1 MKSFL
6 IITFFFI
13 LVTSVAQPLQW
24 NKSKYFTVMNYNVEN
39 LFDTVANSKIDDFL
53 PESAK
58 NWNTEKYNK
67 KLENIAQVI
76 ASIHAEELPEIVGM
90 IELENIQVL
99 KDLVKLPILKKANYI
114 PLLIEGP
121 DARGIDCGLIYRP
134 DAFKYIL
141 HKAIPVYFNNSE
153 ERRTRDIL
161 YVKGLVKKDTV
172 HIFVNHWSSRRG
184 GQDDSEVKRVTCAE
198 VLKVQVDSIVS
209 LNKTS
214 KIVIMGDFNDEPSNK
229 SLHQALNAGLPNDTC
244 LLTNILYEK
253 HLQGLGSYY
262 FKGKYNMLDNLIVT
276 RSLYPQNKGFRL
288 FTETGFIH
296 TPEFLNYTQK
306 NGDKAPNRTYG
317 GDKYFGGYSD
327 HYPVYAVFYE
337 K

>member
-1 MKSFL
+1 MKSSLL
-6 IITFFFI
+6 ISFFFI
-13 LVTSVAQPLQW
+13 FATSIAQPLQW

-39 LFDTVANSKIDDFL
+39 LFDTVPNSKIDEFL
-53 PESAK
+53 PESEK
-58 NWNTEKYNK
+58 KWNTEKYYK
-67 KLENIAQVI
+67 KLTSIAQVI
-76 ASIHAEELPEIVGM
+76 ASIHTEELPEIVGM

-99 KDLVKLPILKKANYI
+99 KDLVKTPILKNANYI

-141 HKAIPVYFNNSE
+141 HKAIPVYFDNSE

-161 YVKGLVKKDTV
+161 YVKGLVKKDTLHV
-172 HIFVNHWSSRRG
+172 FVNHWSSRRG
-184 GQDDSEVKRVTCAE
+184 GQDDSEVKRIRCAE
-198 VLKVQVDSIVS
+198 VLKAQVDSLMAS
-209 LNKTS
+209 NKDC
-214 KIVIMGDFNDEPSNK
+214 KIIIMGDFNDEPSNK
-229 SLHQALNAGLPNDTC
+229 SLHQVLNAGLPNDNF

-253 HLQGLGSYY
+253 HLLGMGSYY

-276 RSLYPQNKGFRL
+276 RSLYSQNKGFRL
-288 FTETGFIH
+288 FTEIGFIY

-306 NGDKAPNRTYG
+306 NGDKSPNRTYG
-317 GDKYFGGYSD
+317 GDKYLGGYSD